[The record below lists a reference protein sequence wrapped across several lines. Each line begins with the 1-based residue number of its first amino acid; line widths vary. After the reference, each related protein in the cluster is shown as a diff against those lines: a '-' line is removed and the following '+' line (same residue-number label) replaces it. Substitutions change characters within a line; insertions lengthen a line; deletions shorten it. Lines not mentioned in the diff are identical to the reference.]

1 MVPKVFRRDE
11 IVLLSKATAGC
22 ENCRKQT
29 LPLIVFQV
37 GRVEMK
43 TQFGQCS
50 IRIMSILSIVLKPYH
65 KLQLLVGTVNRL
77 LTKRLKSTAQ
87 YKKLYFNG
95 F

>member
-77 LTKRLKSTAQ
+77 LTKRFKSTSQ